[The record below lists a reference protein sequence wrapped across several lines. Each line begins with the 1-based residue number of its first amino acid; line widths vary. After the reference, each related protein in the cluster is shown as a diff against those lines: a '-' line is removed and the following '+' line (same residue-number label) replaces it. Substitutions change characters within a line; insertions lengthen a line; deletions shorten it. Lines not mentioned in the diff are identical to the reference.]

1 MLLYNGF
8 SVFDV
13 FWTLFL
19 RGACVLGLIYTLP
32 HFEENPVLIAVV
44 VFFLLLG
51 SCFIGNEVILIY
63 KDRVVQKSNSL
74 ASLFF
79 KRKPKTIEISQI
91 QRAYLQQASKNS
103 PHETGIAI
111 LLAFFLSRNTSS
123 MLAAISFQLKN
134 GATIELYT
142 HLDNGKREEMVA
154 LVNSLLS

>member
-1 MLLYNGF
+1 MRLYKGF
-8 SVFDV
+8 SVLDF

-19 RGACVLGLIYTLP
+19 RGACVFGLIYTLP
-32 HFEENPVLIAVV
+32 HFEENPVLITIV

-51 SCFIGNEVILIY
+51 ICFIGNEVILIY
-63 KDRVVQKSNSL
+63 EDRIVQKPNSL

-79 KRKPKTIEISQI
+79 KRKHKTIAIPQI

-103 PHETGIAI
+103 PSETGIAI

-134 GATIELYT
+134 GDTIELYT
-142 HLDNGKREEMVA
+142 ELDTGEREKMVA
-154 LVNSLLS
+154 LVNSLLR